1 MKEDSV
7 LFVFYNL
14 SKNNYWEYNRMPE
27 DWRWT
32 GEGFT
37 RPFSPN
43 KNRKKSEKNSLFE
56 NEEQFNGP
64 IKTIN
69 NMKEYLNEFF
79 TNLKNNN
86 KIDDFKIS
94 DFYEP

>member
-32 GEGFT
+32 GKGFT

-43 KNRKKSEKNSLFE
+43 KNRKKSRK
-56 NEEQFNGP
+56 
-64 IKTIN
+64 IH
-69 NMKEYLNEFF
+69 YLKM
-79 TNLKNNN
+79 KNNLMVQL
-86 KIDDFKIS
+86 KLLII
-94 DFYEP
+94 